1 MHTRC
6 DCFDDYDTSIGL
18 GFNLDSNSANGFKR
32 SEIENAIFIKFNKSG
47 TIIDTTKLIRNE
59 YYFEKGFTIN
69 DYRATQVKTFQDTCS
84 YRVIN
89 SVGNVDLFVS
99 DIIFNG
105 EFAGGCC
112 DCYKN
117 ESISFKVN
125 GEQQNLGGNG
135 RSGAAYLINKK

>member
-1 MHTRC
+1 M
-6 DCFDDYDTSIGL
+6 
-18 GFNLDSNSANGFKR
+18 DSTNASGFKR
-32 SEIENAIFIKFNKSG
+32 IEIENALFIKFNKSG
-47 TIIDTTKLIRNE
+47 SIIDTTKLISNE
-59 YYFEKGFTIN
+59 YYSEQSFKIN

-89 SVGNVDLFVS
+89 SVGNVDLLVS

-135 RSGAAYLINKK
+135 RSGASYLIYKK